1 MGLTDERS
9 IDGQWTLSICLYSD
23 TKSFTSAR
31 SPCTHH
37 KKTTYIGR
45 EGSNRLI
52 IILKSFRRKFSGRKD
67 FVHFIHRL
75 SNARNIK
82 FFV

>member
-9 IDGQWTLSICLYSD
+9 IDGHSVCVYIHIRNLSQV
-23 TKSFTSAR
+23 
-31 SPCTHH
+31 PTHP
-37 KKTTYIGR
+37 KKITYPGR

-52 IILKSFRRKFSGRKD
+52 IALKSFRRKFSGRKD